1 MAESSIK
8 IINSEEERRSYM
20 NHLLND
26 IEAFERMLAAD
37 NFEKGIKRIGAE
49 QEMVFVDQAY
59 RPAFIGP
66 EIAHKLNQKF
76 VTTEY
81 ARFNIEVNA
90 APIPFTGKCLS
101 ELKQDLTNKINLV
114 AEEAKKQDAEVL
126 LTGILPTIR
135 KADTTIE
142 SITPEPRY
150 RALLENVNTRRGRRY
165 EFNIKGLDEL
175 ITRDNPSTFGGCMTS
190 LQVHLQVDV
199 ENIIDLYNWAQM
211 IAAPTLA
218 CATYSPIFLGKRL
231 WHETRIALLRQ
242 TTDTRKPYSNTKN
255 EEARVSFGNAWVDES
270 IAEIF
275 HDDIATYKAHLTK
288 EMSESATEVLEAGQ
302 IPKLEALCFHNGTVY
317 RWNRVCYGVTG
328 GKPHLRIENRIL
340 PAGPTVEDEIANAA
354 FWLGLM
360 NGMPEKYR
368 NIQQKISFDE
378 VKSNF
383 LKAARLGIEVQFQW
397 LHEQLVSAQELILD
411 ELLPIARKGLQL
423 AQVDEEESEHYL
435 GIIEN
440 RTASGRTGSRWML
453 NSYQHLVNDSTP
465 DEALVAITAG
475 MLERQKQDN
484 PVHNWPLASSREA
497 GNWRNRFWHL
507 EQVMTSTLYTVD
519 EDDIVDFATH
529 IMTWKN
535 IGHIPV
541 EKDDRLTGLITKDA
555 IISYT
560 VSHHGK
566 DLSQLPVKEIMIRDL
581 VTASPDMLVVDA
593 IKLILENKISC
604 LPVVEKGK
612 LVGIVTEHDFVR
624 ISHHLYHELLK
635 NKHESNQG

>member
-8 IINSEEERRSYM
+8 IISTEEERRSYM

-26 IEAFERMLAAD
+26 IEAFEQMLATD
-37 NFEKGIKRIGAE
+37 RFEKGVKRIGAE

-66 EIAHKLNQKF
+66 EIAQTLNRDF
-76 VTTEY
+76 ITTEY

-90 APIPFTGKCLS
+90 DPIPFTGKCLS
-101 ELKQDLTNKINLV
+101 ELKQDLYNKINIIV
-114 AEEAKKQDAEVL
+114 EEAKKQNAEVL

-135 KADTTIE
+135 KSDTTVE

-150 RALLENVNTRRGRRY
+150 KALLENVNYQRGKRY
-165 EFNIKGLDEL
+165 EFNIQGLDEL

-190 LQVHLQVDV
+190 MQIHLQVDID
-199 ENIIDLYNWAQM
+199 NIIDQYNWAQL

-255 EEARVSFGNAWVDES
+255 EEARVSFGNGWVKQS
-270 IAEIF
+270 IAEIY
-275 HDDIATYKAHLTK
+275 HNDIASYKAFLTK
-288 EMSESATEVLEAGQ
+288 DMHEHATQTLEAGQ
-302 IPKLEALCFHNGTVY
+302 VPKLEALSFHNGTVY
-317 RWNRVCYGVTG
+317 RWNRVCYGATKG
-328 GKPHLRIENRIL
+328 QPHLRIENRVL
-340 PAGPTVEDEIANAA
+340 PAGPTLEDEIANAA

-368 NIQQKISFDE
+368 NLQEKMPFDE
-378 VKSNF
+378 VKNNF

-397 LHEQLVSAQELILD
+397 INEQLVSAQELILD
-411 ELLPIARKGLQL
+411 ELLPIARKGLQM
-423 AQVDEEESEHYL
+423 AKVDEAERAHYL
-435 GIIEN
+435 NIIEN
-440 RTASGRTGSRWML
+440 RTASGHTGSRWIL
-453 NSYQHLVNDSTP
+453 NSYQHLIPNSTP

-484 PVHNWPLASSREA
+484 PVHNWQLAKSREA
-497 GNWRNRFWHL
+497 GNWRNRFWYL
-507 EQVMTSTLYTVD
+507 EQVMTSTLYTVE
-519 EDDIVDFATH
+519 EDDIVDFAAH

-541 EKDDRLTGLITKDA
+541 EKEGKLTGLITKDA

-560 VSHHGK
+560 ANHHEK
-566 DLSQLPVKEIMIRDL
+566 DLSQLPVKDVMIHDL
-581 VTASPDMLVVDA
+581 ITASPDMLIVDA
-593 IKLILENKISC
+593 IKLILESNISC
-604 LPVVEKGK
+604 LPVVENGK

-624 ISHHLYHELLK
+624 ISHHLYQELLK
-635 NKHESNQG
+635 NDHATHQK